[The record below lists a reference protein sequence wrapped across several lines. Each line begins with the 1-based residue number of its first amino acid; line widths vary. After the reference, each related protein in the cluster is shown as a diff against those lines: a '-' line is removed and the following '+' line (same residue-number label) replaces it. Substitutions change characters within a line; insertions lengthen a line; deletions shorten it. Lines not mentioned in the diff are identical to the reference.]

1 MNFQYTKL
9 LLPLSSSKKGLNEN
23 QMRPLLCQ
31 WSAIPVELSD
41 QLGAGRYVGQW

>member
-1 MNFQYTKL
+1 MNFQYLKFL
-9 LLPLSSSKKGLNEN
+9 VPLSSSKKGLNEN

-41 QLGAGRYVGQW
+41 QLGAGRYVG